1 MKFSSFRQ
9 KAFDTLAV
17 LGLLAVTAGLVLYPK
32 EMVASAREGVE
43 MCFNVLIPSLFP
55 FFVVSNLT
63 VSLGLADRLGS
74 LMSPVMEPLF
84 NVGGPCAPALILGLI
99 GGYPV
104 GARTVINLYTS
115 GKCSKAEAE
124 RLLAFCNN
132 SGPAFILGVVGAG
145 IFESSSLGVALYL
158 IHMAASLLVGLVF
171 RGYGPS
177 RGPLGGP
184 SGPPPAPLGRPS
196 DPPHTPAGTPSGR
209 GKIAAFVTSVSSA
222 FTGCLGICGFVIFF
236 TVLLRLLLLSGV
248 MDRLSLVLGGLL
260 ELFGLDGTLAPK
272 LLTGLVELTGGVW
285 SLRGEAG
292 TMTARATLAAFMLG
306 WAGLSVHC
314 QVISFLGETGL
325 KVRTYLLGKLLHAL
339 LSAGLAAV
347 VIPFVPVK
355 TTVGTFLSDRIGA
368 LAAMDFSAALRASV
382 LFAAAAVGIF
392 LLSGFLCEKISGKKR
407 GGGV

>member
-1 MKFSSFRQ
+1 MKFSALRQ

-63 VSLGLADRLGS
+63 VSLGLADRLGG

-115 GKCSKAEAE
+115 GRCSKAEAE

-171 RGYGPS
+171 RGYGPPTDRS
-177 RGPLGGP
+177 KAL
-184 SGPPPAPLGRPS
+184 SDAPAP
-196 DPPHTPAGTPSGR
+196 TAGN
-209 GKIAAFVTSVSSA
+209 KAAAFVSSVSSA

-248 MDRLSLVLGGLL
+248 MGWLSLVLGGFL

-355 TTVGTFLSDRIGA
+355 TPVGAFLSDRIGA
-368 LAAMDFSAALRASV
+368 LAAMDFSATLRASV
-382 LFAAAAVGIF
+382 LFAAAAVGVF
-392 LLSGFLCEKISGKKR
+392 LLSGLICEKISGKKR
-407 GGGV
+407 GGGL

>member
-1 MKFSSFRQ
+1 MKFSALRQ

-63 VSLGLADRLGS
+63 VSLGLADRLGG

-171 RGYGPS
+171 RGYGPPPD
-177 RGPLGGP
+177 RAKAP
-184 SGPPPAPLGRPS
+184 SDAPAP
-196 DPPHTPAGTPSGR
+196 TPGSKA
-209 GKIAAFVTSVSSA
+209 AAFVSSVSSA

-248 MDRLSLVLGGLL
+248 MGWLSLVLGGFL

-355 TTVGTFLSDRIGA
+355 TPVGAFLSDRIGA
-368 LAAMDFSAALRASV
+368 LAAMDFSATLRASV
-382 LFAAAAVGIF
+382 LFAAAAVGVF
-392 LLSGFLCEKISGKKR
+392 LLSGLICEKISGKKR
-407 GGGV
+407 GGGL